1 MRSLPRREFLSSS
14 FAAGLAL
21 TGVGVRDSHQTL
33 LAEDQA
39 KSRKDRSSDNQEPT
53 MPIIDTHQHLWDLQR
68 FDLPWTNGADAVSLK
83 RSFLPSDYAVATE
96 GLGIVKTVYMEVD
109 VTESQ
114 RHAEAEYVI
123 DLCSRGETPMV
134 AAVISGPVGTGEFA
148 EYFNRYQTNDYVK
161 GVRRVLH
168 SPATPAGYCRK
179 PEFIDDMKLLGKHGK
194 SYDFCM
200 RAAEI
205 ADAIPVVQAAPDT
218 KFIVDH
224 CGNLPVGNQDQK
236 LYDAWKRGMAGL
248 AKLEKV
254 YCKISGI
261 VASAKKGAWTP
272 DDLAPTINT
281 CAELFG
287 KDRIMFA
294 GDWPV
299 CTLGADSFAQWLH
312 ALQEIVKSWPA
323 EDQRKLF
330 HDNAVK
336 FYGLA

>member
-1 MRSLPRREFLSSS
+1 MRSLPRREFLRSTVTT
-14 FAAGLAL
+14 GLAL
-21 TGVGVRDSHQTL
+21 AGISSLSSESAVSAQ
-33 LAEDQA
+33 
-39 KSRKDRSSDNQEPT
+39 KSKKPRKKDRTNDASS
-53 MPIIDTHQHLWDLQR
+53 MAIIDTHQHLWDLQR
-68 FDLPWTNGADAVSLK
+68 FELPWTSGPEVASLR

-96 GLGIVKTVYMEVD
+96 GLCVVKTIYMEVD
-109 VTESQ
+109 VVESQ

-123 DLCSRGETPMV
+123 DLCERGETPMV
-134 AAVISGPVGTGEFA
+134 GAVICGPVGTGEFA
-148 EYFNRYQTNDYVK
+148 EYFDRYKSNKYVK

-168 SPATPAGYCRK
+168 SSATPAGYCLK
-179 PEFIDDMKLLGKHGK
+179 PEFIKDMQLLGELGK
-194 SYDFCM
+194 SYDFCL
-200 RAAEI
+200 RAPEMP
-205 ADAIPVVQAAPDT
+205 DAIPVVEACPET
-218 KFIVDH
+218 RFIVDH
-224 CGNLPVGNQDQK
+224 CGNLPVGNKDEK
-236 LYDAWKRGMAGL
+236 VYEAWKRGMAGL
-248 AKLEKV
+248 AKHDRV

-299 CTLGADSFAQWLH
+299 CTLGADSFAHWLN
-312 ALQEIVKSWPA
+312 ALQEIVKDWPL

>member
-1 MRSLPRREFLSSS
+1 MRSLPRREFLRTSV
-14 FAAGLAL
+14 AAGLTL
-21 TGVGVRDSHQTL
+21 TGAAALNPVATFSAQKPKK
-33 LAEDQA
+33 AA
-39 KSRKDRSSDNQEPT
+39 KNRQDDNTPT

-68 FDLPWTNGADAVSLK
+68 FDLPWTNSPDAVSLK
-83 RSFLPSDYAVATE
+83 RSFLPSDYTVATQ
-96 GLGIVKTVYMEVD
+96 GLGIVNTVYMEVD
-109 VTESQ
+109 VAESQ

-123 DLCSRGETPMV
+123 DLCKRGETPMV

-148 EYFNRYQTNDYVK
+148 EYFDRYKTNQYVK

-168 SPATPAGYCRK
+168 SPATPAGYCQK
-179 PEFIDDMKLLGKHGK
+179 PEFIKDMQLLGEHGK

-200 RAAEI
+200 RAPEI
-205 ADAIPVVQAAPDT
+205 PDAIPVVEAAPNT

-224 CGNLPVGNQDQK
+224 CGNLPVGNTDEK
-236 LYDAWKRGMAGL
+236 LYEAWKRGMAGL
-248 AKLEKV
+248 AKFDRV
-254 YCKISGI
+254 VCKISGI

-299 CTLGADSFAQWLH
+299 CTLGADSYAHWLH
-312 ALQEIVKSWPA
+312 ALQEIVKDWSL